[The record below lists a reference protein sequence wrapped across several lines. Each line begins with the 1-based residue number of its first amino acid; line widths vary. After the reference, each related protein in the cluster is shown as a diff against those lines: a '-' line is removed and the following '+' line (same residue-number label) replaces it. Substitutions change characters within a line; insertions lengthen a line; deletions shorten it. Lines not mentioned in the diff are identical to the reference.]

1 MSVQIVESIKQQLTP
16 FSPGFWF
23 FDGHS
28 VKMDEQAR
36 TLLQLDSPE
45 VALEDFLKI
54 IDESSA
60 DFLRKFSS
68 SLHADTLVLK
78 FTMKHS
84 PEKWILIQGGVL
96 NRDSSGRVACCSGY
110 CVELRTKFSFPRL
123 FQANEMGIWEWNGIT
138 GECRFCESY
147 RAMLGYD
154 AREHFPVTF
163 EEWATIVHPDD
174 LDAVDFQRELAIH
187 PEFGDSFECSI
198 RLRHKNGHYVWTIGS
213 GFVTQRNYLGHAV
226 ALRGT
231 NQSVEIIRQKYETSL
246 RDAKLDP
253 MTRMYNRDFF
263 KKEWLEILQ
272 SNVFP
277 ISFLYIDICGLKMVN
292 DTLGHAQG
300 DRMILTAAELVDK
313 VIQMPKFSIRMGG
326 DEFLIILPNCTAALA
341 AECAK
346 NLKKA
351 QLLRGDQEF
360 PVLFAAGTSSMIIK
374 AELREFISAAERE
387 MQRNKEHSRRED
399 RAFLLDYIER
409 FRGERVSYTDDRINA
424 GDGS

>member
-1 MSVQIVESIKQQLTP
+1 
-16 FSPGFWF
+16 
-23 FDGHS
+23 
-28 VKMDEQAR
+28 
-36 TLLQLDSPE
+36 
-45 VALEDFLKI
+45 
-54 IDESSA
+54 
-60 DFLRKFSS
+60 
-68 SLHADTLVLK
+68 
-78 FTMKHS
+78 
-84 PEKWILIQGGVL
+84 
-96 NRDSSGRVACCSGY
+96 
-110 CVELRTKFSFPRL
+110 
-123 FQANEMGIWEWNGIT
+123 MGIWEWNGIT

-154 AREHFPVTF
+154 AREHFPATF

-213 GFVTQRNYLGHAV
+213 GFVTQRNYLGHAL

-246 RDAKLDP
+246 RDAKFDP

-351 QLLRGDQEF
+351 QLLRGDQEV

-409 FRGERVSYTDDRINA
+409 FRGERVSYTDDRINVGA
-424 GDGS
+424 GS